1 MNTTETVFFIERLP
15 IHHLLHHLFFDI
27 PFDFPSL
34 SHTMG
39 RLSTFLLSNTAS
51 TPLTV
56 TIITYIA
63 TLYTL
68 VYSISTIVY
77 IRHLHNVP
85 DTTPCSAVLPN
96 VREFL
101 RIGGWILLVF
111 TVLVTLYYG
120 WTIGKLVPA
129 LIQHPVGWLLLLL
142 FVASIAL
149 SFAVPII
156 SIQYT
161 NRLREASSVAPN
173 DTSVKRCLHLAPYRR
188 RTMDAVAWLNLMV
201 PFGMVGGGLLL

>member
-1 MNTTETVFFIERLP
+1 MSR
-15 IHHLLHHLFFDI
+15 
-27 PFDFPSL
+27 PFTS
-34 SHTMG
+34 
-39 RLSTFLLSNTAS
+39 LLSNTAS

-56 TIITYIA
+56 TILTYIA

-101 RIGGWILLVF
+101 RIGGWILLIF

-120 WTIGKLVPA
+120 CAMGKLVPA
-129 LIQHPVGWLLLLL
+129 LIQHPVGWLVLLL
-142 FVASIAL
+142 FVAAVAL
-149 SFAVPII
+149 SCAVPII
-156 SIQYT
+156 SIQYANT
-161 NRLREASSVAPN
+161 LREASSVVASN
-173 DTSVKRCLHLAPYRR
+173 DTSVKRCLQLAPYRR
-188 RTMDAVAWLNLMV
+188 RTMDAVAWLNIVTVGVHLGM
-201 PFGMVGGGLLL
+201 FGGSLFMGY

>member
-1 MNTTETVFFIERLP
+1 M
-15 IHHLLHHLFFDI
+15 
-27 PFDFPSL
+27 SL
-34 SHTMG
+34 Y
-39 RLSTFLLSNTAS
+39 RLLSLYWSITRPTS
-51 TPLTV
+51 LTEK
-56 TIITYIA
+56 IAHYILV
-63 TLYTL
+63 LYTL

-85 DTTPCSAVLPN
+85 DTTPCSTVLPN

-111 TVLVTLYYG
+111 TVLVTLYDG
-120 WTIGKLVPA
+120 WTMGKLVPA

-142 FVASIAL
+142 FVAAIAL

-156 SIQYT
+156 SIQYANT
-161 NRLREASSVAPN
+161 LREASSVAPN
-173 DTSVKRCLHLAPYRR
+173 DTSVKRCLQLAPYRR